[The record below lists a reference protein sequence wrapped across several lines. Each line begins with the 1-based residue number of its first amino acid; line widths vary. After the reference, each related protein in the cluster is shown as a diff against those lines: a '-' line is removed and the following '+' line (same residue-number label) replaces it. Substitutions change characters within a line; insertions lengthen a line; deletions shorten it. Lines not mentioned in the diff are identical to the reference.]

1 MAPEKN
7 VERSNWH
14 DERLE
19 LRLGG
24 EFPRCAAAA
33 ELFVEW
39 KDYPDRVRITPIV

>member
-14 DERLE
+14 DERLD

-24 EFPRCAAAA
+24 EFPRV
-33 ELFVEW
+33 LSW
-39 KDYPDRVRITPIV
+39 QSYSLSGRITPIM